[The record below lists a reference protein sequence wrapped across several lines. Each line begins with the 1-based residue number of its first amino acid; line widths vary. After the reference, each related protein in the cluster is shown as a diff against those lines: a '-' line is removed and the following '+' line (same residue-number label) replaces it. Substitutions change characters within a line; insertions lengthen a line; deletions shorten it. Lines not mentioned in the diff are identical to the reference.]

1 MSIDLYAL
9 HAFRTANLGGNDA
22 IANVTSLDKVVKK
35 NDYHGALGKIFRGTP
50 TKAANNAAR
59 TELLRALGIA
69 FNVSGMSVSGDDK
82 VHFSKAFMDKL
93 EEHLGPAFKR
103 GDFGIGSD
111 GTVNSGKPLTQRRI
125 KAIVAQAESVA
136 KGQDVDALTLGRNG
150 GVRKDSVYAPYAEKL
165 ATIKAEVAG
174 AGDKVVAFFDRIG
187 TTLDF
192 LYNEIDL
199 ERGDG
204 HDPSV
209 LRNDQNE
216 DYERELGNYPADR
229 PGHFE
234 YYDDKTGAF
243 VPLKDVNAYRDGH
256 LWKKLGGATLHLERA
271 HFGVGSSSTITPLK
285 KYIVDNL
292 WLLVKKSIDNYFAA
306 KETGKMPEFLKR
318 AESPGACI
326 EDQGLHM
333 VEFEGK
339 HLVKGDAVPEEEQV
353 KLKRIAEDDAEK
365 LENPAAD
372 KSITDILND
381 PANAKLIEEKDEWD
395 DELAGLVK
403 AQLLGKTATIPTY
416 NEKTHKFQPLLVD
429 GKPVV
434 RPLTAE
440 DIDAIGAKVF
450 QEVFMG

>member
-1 MSIDLYAL
+1 M
-9 HAFRTANLGGNDA
+9 
-22 IANVTSLDKVVKK
+22 
-35 NDYHGALGKIFRGTP
+35 
-50 TKAANNAAR
+50 
-59 TELLRALGIA
+59 
-69 FNVSGMSVSGDDK
+69 
-82 VHFSKAFMDKL
+82 
-93 EEHLGPAFKR
+93 
-103 GDFGIGSD
+103 
-111 GTVNSGKPLTQRRI
+111 
-125 KAIVAQAESVA
+125 
-136 KGQDVDALTLGRNG
+136 
-150 GVRKDSVYAPYAEKL
+150 
-165 ATIKAEVAG
+165 
-174 AGDKVVAFFDRIG
+174 
-187 TTLDF
+187 
-192 LYNEIDL
+192 
-199 ERGDG
+199 
-204 HDPSV
+204 
-209 LRNDQNE
+209 
-216 DYERELGNYPADR
+216 
-229 PGHFE
+229 
-234 YYDDKTGAF
+234 
-243 VPLKDVNAYRDGH
+243 
-256 LWKKLGGATLHLERA
+256 
-271 HFGVGSSSTITPLK
+271 
-285 KYIVDNL
+285 
-292 WLLVKKSIDNYFAA
+292 KKSIDNYFAA